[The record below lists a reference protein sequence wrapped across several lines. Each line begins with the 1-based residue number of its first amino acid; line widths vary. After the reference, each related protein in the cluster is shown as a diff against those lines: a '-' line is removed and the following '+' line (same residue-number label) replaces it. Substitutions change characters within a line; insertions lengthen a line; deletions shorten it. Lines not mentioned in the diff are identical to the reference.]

1 MAKGGVPIGL
11 TNLVYAIMIED
22 PEPGAGLA
30 TYEAPVRIPGAITAT
45 INPNASNETL
55 FADDGPYDAAS
66 TIGAISLELNVA
78 DLSLET
84 QAALLGH
91 SIVGGVLIRKASD
104 IPPYVAIGFKSLKSD
119 GKYRYTWLTKGKFA
133 ASEQANQ
140 TKQDSISWNTP
151 TISGSFLKRDCDDE
165 WERHID
171 EGSTDY
177 IPSLGANW
185 FNNPYGTA
193 SGSVPA
199 LSVTSVPA
207 NNATAV
213 AVSASIVWTFNNA
226 LALSTV
232 TKGNFLVMV
241 DASGSVVPGALTINA
256 ARTVVTFKPTSNL
269 TAATKYR
276 TVVSPGVTDLN
287 GGSLST
293 GASASFTTA

>member
-1 MAKGGVPIGL
+1 MAKSGVPIGL
-11 TNLVYAIMIED
+11 NNLVYAIMLND

-30 TYEAPVRIPGAITAT
+30 TYSAPVRIPGAITAS

-66 TIGAISLELNVA
+66 TIGNITLELNVA

-84 QAALLGH
+84 QAELLGH
-91 SIVGGVLIRKASD
+91 TIVGGVLIRKAAD

-119 GKYRYTWLTKGKFA
+119 GKYRYTWLAKGKFA

-140 TKQDSISWNTP
+140 TKQDSINWNTP

-171 EGSTDY
+171 EGSIDY

-185 FNNPYGTA
+185 FNNPYGTP
-193 SGSVPA
+193 SGSIPA
-199 LSVTSVPA
+199 LTASAAPA

-213 AVSASIVWTFNNA
+213 PVNASVVWTFNNA

-232 TKGNFLVMV
+232 TKGNFLLMV
-241 DASGSVVPGALTINA
+241 DASGSVVAGDLTINA
-256 ARTVVTFKPTSNL
+256 ARTIVTFKPTANL
-269 TAATKYR
+269 TASTKYR
-276 TVVSPGVTDLN
+276 AVVSPGVTDLN
-287 GGSLST
+287 GGSLAT
-293 GASASFTTA
+293 GASVSFTTA